1 MVLWG
6 GNLGYIFCTLLY
18 NGRFFFKISKN
29 QSEISSPHG
38 IITSSLAE
46 SPNSIK
52 ASTKLNWDE
61 TVAHPLP
68 EEIF

>member
-1 MVLWG
+1 
-6 GNLGYIFCTLLY
+6 
-18 NGRFFFKISKN
+18 FFKISKN